1 MSAIA
6 GTLKYIFAK
15 SRRIDLLLSLKAAV
29 ASPPANEMDCL
40 KMAWIPIGP
49 YIYIYIMKII
59 NHGILGLT
67 F

>member
-49 YIYIYIMKII
+49 YIYI
-59 NHGILGLT
+59 
-67 F
+67 

>member
-15 SRRIDLLLSLKAAV
+15 SRIIDLLLSLKAAV
-29 ASPPANEMDCL
+29 ASPPAKEMDCL

-49 YIYIYIMKII
+49 YIYKI
-59 NHGILGLT
+59 
-67 F
+67 

>member
-49 YIYIYIMKII
+49 YIYNIMKII